1 MVKSKIR
8 RLKMKKLI
16 TVIMLTFVLTL
27 AACTPN
33 EEGFNLESNITVYTR
48 DTTSGTRDGFM
59 NGIGFAEAAK
69 SDSVL
74 VTGFVIRDNTA
85 QLNAMSIDEYGIGYI
100 STSSLN
106 NTVKGLYFN
115 GVEPTEANVV
125 NNTYDLKRPF
135 MWMIRV
141 DGDFP
146 SQEVEDLVHA
156 FVAFLGTTDAAD
168 IINNSGAIAL
178 PSSVTWDSIKNDF
191 PITQQDNSSI
201 TVRFGGSDSIQKV
214 AEAVTAAFTAK
225 AGNFVAEHDHT
236 GSGDGWKRTNGD
248 TKDQT
253 VGKDVG
259 FSSRPFTTT
268 ELSNVTEEQYGQLAW
283 DAIVAI
289 VHLSNPI
296 HNVTAET
303 LKKIYDGT
311 YLIWSDVPNE

>member
-1 MVKSKIR
+1 
-8 RLKMKKLI
+8 MKKLI
-16 TVIMLTFVLTL
+16 TVMMLAFVLTL

-33 EEGFNLESNITVYTR
+33 EAGFNLENKITVYTR

-115 GVEPTEANVV
+115 GVEPTEANVI

-135 MWMIRV
+135 MWMIRA

-146 SQEVEDLVHA
+146 SQDVEDLVHA